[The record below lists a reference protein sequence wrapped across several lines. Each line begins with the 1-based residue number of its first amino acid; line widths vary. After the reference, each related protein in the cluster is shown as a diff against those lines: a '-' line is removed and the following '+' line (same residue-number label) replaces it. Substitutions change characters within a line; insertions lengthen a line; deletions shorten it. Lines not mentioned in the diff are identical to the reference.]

1 MRTGD
6 LMQKRIVRCQTN
18 QGFVIADL
26 IHSYVQYH
34 LQQTSNQAV
43 KPPSVHDINKLT

>member
-34 LQQTSNQAV
+34 LSKAQGNGGA
-43 KPPSVHDINKLT
+43 KNE